1 MIKAYDSRGCV
12 YVSWRTW
19 IGVAVPFSSASPRQ
33 AAHRLHRAPIFI
45 SGYIHYRR
53 PMLLWNPLP
62 SDFLNTN
69 LPSATLASVGAP
81 LRPASILA
89 EYLLRFLAKF
99 PVTGLGRYRHTVS
112 RLPSVFEVVGR
123 RCNRR
128 GSWKP
133 SGNLPRWKTSA
144 MRCLSD
150 RRKLRP
156 HLLHPVSGVNYS
168 F

>member
-1 MIKAYDSRGCV
+1 MLPCMIKAYDSEGYV

-19 IGVAVPFSSASPRQ
+19 IVLAVTFPSASPRQ

-45 SGYIHYRR
+45 SGYIHDRR

-89 EYLLRFLAKF
+89 ERSEE
-99 PVTGLGRYRHTVS
+99 RR
-112 RLPSVFEVVGR
+112 VGEG
-123 RCNRR
+123 C
-128 GSWKP
+128 
-133 SGNLPRWKTSA
+133 TS
-144 MRCLSD
+144 
-150 RRKLRP
+150 
-156 HLLHPVSGVNYS
+156 
-168 F
+168 